1 MWMIKRLKAHGASID
16 DLITVYTKQIRCVL
30 EFGVPVWNSS
40 ITKDESLDIERV
52 QKAFLHIALQDQYSD
67 YNTALKT
74 TSLDSLEKRR
84 LNLCITFAKRTAK
97 HEKHKHWFE
106 KATFKNTRSKK
117 PIYKTP
123 FCRLERY
130 RNSPI
135 PYLTR
140 LLNSQ

>member
-1 MWMIKRLKAHGASID
+1 MSLPRLIGSQENKAEYVQRRVCFVNVQSSLHENVIFSVCA
-16 DLITVYTKQIRCVL
+16 LMCNAVYV
-30 EFGVPVWNSS
+30 
-40 ITKDESLDIERV
+40 
-52 QKAFLHIALQDQYSD
+52 
-67 YNTALKT
+67 
-74 TSLDSLEKRR
+74 
-84 LNLCITFAKRTAK
+84 ITFAKRTAK

-106 KATFKNTRSKK
+106 KATFKHTRSKK